1 MTVAFRTCPLCE
13 ATCGLSV
20 EHADGVVTKVRAD
33 DEDVFSGGFMCPK
46 GVALKALH
54 EDPDRVRVPLIKDR
68 GGFREASYDE
78 AFRLIERHLLPLL
91 DCHGRDSCAVYLGNP
106 SVHNLGFLTHIL
118 VLLRAL
124 GTRNVFSGS
133 TLDQYPK
140 QLSAALMFG
149 THLSVPVPDLDR
161 TDFLLML
168 GANPAA
174 SNGSLMTAPNA
185 RGRLRAI
192 KTRGGRVIVVD
203 PRRTRTAADASE
215 HLFIRPGTDPLLL
228 MALINTILAD
238 GLEQPSEHVNGMHEI
253 RELSREFTPERVAP
267 ATGIPAETIGRLARE
282 LATAPS
288 AAVYGRLGT
297 TAQPFGAVCSW
308 LIDVLNAI
316 TGNLDRPGGA
326 MFATPAGGAPNTRGE
341 PGRGAGV
348 EVARWRSR
356 SRGLGEIFGELPA
369 ACMAEEID
377 TPGVGQVRALIT
389 IAGNPARSV
398 PNSGRLVAALES
410 LELMVSIDPYLN
422 ETTRHADV
430 ILPVPSPLERPHY
443 DLMLYAWAVRN
454 VANYSPPVLRKPSHS
469 LDEWEIFLKLAAIAG
484 GQGADADIE
493 ALDDALAKRAVA
505 KAVSDPYGS
514 LCGQDAEQLLAEL
527 APRGPERLLDIALRT
542 GPYGLTLSELESH
555 PHGLDLGPLVPR
567 LPEVLRTPS
576 GKVELAPAL
585 FAADV
590 ERLRA
595 ALVTPPNGSML
606 LIGRRDLRSNNSWMH
621 NVELLV
627 TGPDRCTVLVH
638 PDDAER
644 LGLGARAKVSTAK
657 GTIELPVQVSDE
669 IMPGVISIP
678 HGWGHNDPATVLRVA
693 AEHAGANSNLLADD
707 QLVDPVSGNAVL
719 NGIRVDLEP
728 S

>member
-1 MTVAFRTCPLCE
+1 MTIAFRTCPLCE
-13 ATCGLSV
+13 ATCGLEV
-20 EHADGVVTKVRAD
+20 EYVDDAVTKVRAD
-33 DEDVFSGGFMCPK
+33 AEDVFSRGFMCPK

-68 GGFREASYDE
+68 GAFHEASYGE
-78 AFRLIERHLLPLL
+78 AFGLIEERLVPLL
-91 DCHGRDSCAVYLGNP
+91 DRHGRDACAVYLGNP

-118 VLLRAL
+118 LMLRAL

-174 SNGSLMTAPNA
+174 SNGSLMTAPNV

-192 KTRGGRVIVVD
+192 KTRGGKVIVID

-228 MALINTILAD
+228 MALINTIFAD
-238 GLEQPSEHVNGMHEI
+238 GLEQSTQHLNGVEDI
-253 RELSREFTPERVAP
+253 RELSRDFTPARVTA
-267 ATGIPAETIGRLARE
+267 ATGIAAERITRLARE
-282 LATAPS
+282 LASAPS

-326 MFATPAGGAPNTRGE
+326 MFATPAAGAPNTRGE
-341 PGRGAGV
+341 PGRGTGV

-356 SRGLGEIFGELPA
+356 VRGLGEIFGELPA

-377 TPGVGQVRALIT
+377 TPGSGQVRALIT

-398 PNSGRLVAALES
+398 PNSGRLTAALDS

-430 ILPVPSPLERPHY
+430 ILPVPTPLERSHY

-454 VANYSPPVLRKPSHS
+454 VANYSPPVLPRPSHM
-469 LDEWEIFLKLAAIAG
+469 LDEWEIFLKLASIVG
-484 GQGADADIE
+484 GQGADADVD
-493 ALDDALAKRAVA
+493 ALDTAVARRAVA
-505 KAVSDPYGS
+505 KAVGDPHGA
-514 LCGQDAEQLLAEL
+514 LHGQDGEQLLAQL
-527 APRGPERLLDIALRT
+527 APRGPERLLDLALRT
-542 GPYGLTLSELESH
+542 GPYRLTLAELKDH
-555 PHGLDLGPLVPR
+555 PHGIDFGPLVPR

-576 GKVELAPAL
+576 GKVELAPAP

-590 ERLRA
+590 QRLRA
-595 ALVTPPNGSML
+595 ALDTPRNGSML

-621 NVELLV
+621 NIELLV
-627 TGPDRCTVLVH
+627 SGPDRCTVLVH
-638 PDDAER
+638 PQDAER
-644 LGLGARAKVSTAK
+644 LGLGALAKVSTGM
-657 GTIELPVQVSDE
+657 GTIELPVQVTDE

-678 HGWGHNDPATVLRVA
+678 HGWGHDDPSTVLRVA
-693 AEHAGANSNLLADD
+693 AQHAGANSNLLADD
-707 QLVDPVSGNAVL
+707 QVVDPVSGNAVL
-719 NGIRVDLEP
+719 NGIPVVLEP
-728 S
+728 A

>member
-1 MTVAFRTCPLCE
+1 MTISFRTCPLCE
-13 ATCGLSV
+13 ATCGLAV
-20 EHADGVVTKVRAD
+20 EHVDGVVMKVRAD
-33 DEDVFSGGFMCPK
+33 AEDVFSQGFICPK
-46 GVALKALH
+46 GVALKGLH
-54 EDPDRVRVPLIKDR
+54 DDPDRVRRPLIKER
-68 GGFREASYDE
+68 GRFREASYDE
-78 AFRLIERHLLPLL
+78 AFRLIEARLLPLL
-91 DCHGRDSCAVYLGNP
+91 ERHGRDACAVYLGNP

-118 VLLRAL
+118 VMLRAL

-149 THLSVPVPDLDR
+149 THMSVPVPDLDR
-161 TDFLLML
+161 TDLLLLL

-174 SNGSLMTAPNA
+174 SNGSLMTAPNV

-192 KTRGGRVIVVD
+192 TARGGKVIVID

-228 MALINTILAD
+228 MALINTIFAE
-238 GLEQPSEHVNGMHEI
+238 GLEQPVEHLNGLGQI
-253 RELSREFTPERVAP
+253 PELVRDFAADRVAP
-267 ATGIPAETIGRLARE
+267 ATGVPPETIRRLARE
-282 LATAPS
+282 LAQAPT

-297 TAQPFGAVCSW
+297 TAQPFGALCSW

-326 MFATPAGGAPNTRGE
+326 MFATPAAGAPNTRGE
-341 PGRGAGV
+341 PGRGRGV
-348 EVARWRSR
+348 AVGRWCSR
-356 SRGLGEIFGELPA
+356 VRGLGEIFGELPA

-377 TPGVGQVRALIT
+377 TPGPGQVRALIT

-398 PNSGRLVAALES
+398 PNSGRLTAALES

-422 ETTRHADV
+422 ETTRHADM

-454 VANYSPPVLRKPSHS
+454 VANYSPPVLPTPGHV
-469 LDEWEIFLKLAAIAG
+469 LGEWEIFLKLSAIAN
-484 GQGADADIE
+484 GQGADADIG
-493 ALDDALAKRAVA
+493 ALDDALAERAVA
-505 KAVSDPYGS
+505 KAVDDPHGP
-514 LCGQDAEQLLAEL
+514 LQGQDPESLLAEL
-527 APRGPERLLDIALRT
+527 APRGPERLLDLALRT
-542 GPYGLTLSELESH
+542 GPYQLTLDELEAH
-555 PHGLDLGPLVPR
+555 PHGIDLGPLVPR
-567 LPEVLRTPS
+567 LPEALRTPS
-576 GKVELAPAL
+576 GKVELAPPL
-585 FAADV
+585 LTADV

-595 ALVTPPNGSML
+595 ALDAEQGGAMV

-621 NVELLV
+621 NVELLAS
-627 TGPDRCTVLVH
+627 GPARCTVLVH

-657 GTIELPVQVSDE
+657 GSIELPVQVTDE

-678 HGWGHNDPATVLRVA
+678 HGWGHNDPGTRLRVA
-693 AEHAGANSNLLADD
+693 AQQAGANSNLLADD

-719 NGIRVDLEP
+719 NGIPVELEP
-728 S
+728 A